1 MKTCSTIFKLIFVI
15 LLVVS
20 LNAQAEVPSQMNY
33 QFRLTD
39 SVGENVPDGNY
50 SVTFVIFND
59 SIGGDTIWAEGRLV
73 SAKDGIV
80 NVVLGE
86 IVPIPDVALQAQN
99 RWLVVQVGLDP
110 VIVPRTRLGAFQE
123 QSELLVVQV
132 DLDPVIVPSTPLTT
146 PQRQENTSSKKNAIP
161 KYEIIAVSS
170 NGHKMFMLT
179 QATTKSELNS
189 IVRDYKSNNKVPD
202 PPWMINFFSDKQ
214 KALRVWKEWGI
225 VTNDDSYLNLWVYRE
240 DVDHSAIA
248 QWTSWDGITLD
259 EW

>member
-1 MKTCSTIFKLIFVI
+1 MKKLVI
-15 LLVVS
+15 PCVTLFLALCNIAYS
-20 LNAQAEVPSQMNY
+20 DVPSQMNY

-80 NVVLGE
+80 NVILGE

-99 RWLVVQVGLDP
+99 KWLVIQVGLDK
-110 VIVPRTRLGAFQE
+110 VIVPRTRLASFQE
-123 QSELLVVQV
+123 QSELPVVQV
-132 DLDPVIVPSTPLTT
+132 GLNPVIVPTTPHTS

-161 KYEIIAVSS
+161 KYEVVAVIP
-170 NGHKMFMLT
+170 NGHKLFIVT
-179 QATTKSELNS
+179 QATTKSELYS
-189 IVRDYKSNNKVPD
+189 IVTDYKKKNKIPD

-214 KALRVWKEWGI
+214 KALRVYQEWG
-225 VTNDDSYLNLWVYRE
+225 VPFEDSPEYLNRWVYKE
-240 DVDHSAIA
+240 NVDHSAIA
-248 QWTSWDGITLD
+248 QWTSWDGITID
-259 EW
+259 KW